1 MTATTEDV
9 ELDVDLDKPL
19 LCQTPLHGDDP
30 PPAAWL
36 LIGCHCGN
44 RSLACQECKDAME
57 NVTPMVRLSIEL
69 LARCRKCLCPIRL
82 AEMRW
87 IEL

>member
-19 LCQTPLHGDDP
+19 LCQTPRHGDDP
-30 PPAAWL
+30 PPAVWL

-44 RSLACQECKDAME
+44 KALACQECKDAME
-57 NVTPMVRLSIEL
+57 NVSPIVRLFIETSS
-69 LARCRKCLCPIRL
+69 RCRKCGCLLRI